1 MRPTFQPSQ
10 HSGSEYGEVVTVTL
24 ALIGAA
30 GAIGAGA
37 YKYAGAKKVAAA
49 ERVSQARDEA
59 MAKEA
64 IRSQERV
71 AQLQTL
77 VEIKNQQVA
86 ERTQQFLLKGILIV
100 VGIAGAAYFGLKA
113 LKPHTESGVETEE

>member
-1 MRPTFQPSQ
+1 MRPTFQPSH
-10 HSGSEYGEVVTVTL
+10 HSGDYGEPITL
-24 ALIGAA
+24 TLLGIGAA

-37 YKYAGAKKVAAA
+37 FKYAGAKKIAAA

-86 ERTQQFLLKGILIV
+86 ERTQQFLLKGVLTV
-100 VGIAGAAYFGLKA
+100 AGLVGLAYFGLKA
-113 LKPHTESGVETEE
+113 LKPHAESGVETEE